1 MGADVATWCSVPG
14 YIDTLCPQLYVN
26 DQNTVLPFS
35 ETAETWAE
43 LTEDSHV
50 TLYLG
55 LAAYKAGT
63 DADDGTWLQETGI
76 LRQQVETG
84 RSLSCDGF
92 CFYSW
97 EQLVSP
103 ACSDELSELLT
114 VFS

>member
-1 MGADVATWCSVPG
+1 M
-14 YIDTLCPQLYVN
+14 
-26 DQNTVLPFS
+26 
-35 ETAETWAE
+35 
-43 LTEDSHV
+43 
-50 TLYLG
+50 YLG